1 MSVVTVADSESG
13 KKCGIK
19 KKYQG
24 VCSLSGDSFSPV
36 FAAMLLKAAAV
47 WRVFIYPSARLL

>member
-13 KKCGIK
+13 KKWGIK
-19 KKYQG
+19 KKIPG
-24 VCSLSGDSFSPV
+24 GLFSFSPV

-47 WRVFIYPSARLL
+47 WRIFIYPSARLL